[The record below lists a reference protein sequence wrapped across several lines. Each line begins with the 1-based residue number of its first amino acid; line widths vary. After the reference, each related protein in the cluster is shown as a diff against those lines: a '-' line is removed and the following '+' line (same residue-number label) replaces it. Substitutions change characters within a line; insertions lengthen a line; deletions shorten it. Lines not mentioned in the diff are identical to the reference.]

1 MVLRTTIT
9 VIRFNKCSFTAVL
22 AQLSFILSLVVVVV
36 VVMIIFLIIIAI

>member
-36 VVMIIFLIIIAI
+36 VMIIFLIIIAI